1 MKLPLSCGQVWS
13 SLAPSFTIETTRI
26 STVARA
32 SSARRKMKE
41 DIPVARRSGSAQSSI
56 AARQRGR
63 GLVLATTLAI
73 AVVALT
79 TLPRLLVTTPPV
91 EEPVIDGF
99 RERPDA
105 DGRLLGHFPYREAD
119 PDERITFEP
128 GIELHIDAAAALDAM
143 MGDAV
148 ADGIDLRLLS
158 GFRSLDLQEAIF
170 FEVASER
177 NQTPEE
183 RARVSAPPGYSE
195 HSTGYAVDLGDGWA
209 PETNLSQSFEQT
221 EAYRWLQNH
230 AARYHF
236 VLSFP
241 AGNSQGVLYEPW
253 HWRFEGTADALRMF
267 EAARRFS
274 KRGS

>member
-1 MKLPLSCGQVWS
+1 LLAVTIAVMVVGIATVPDL
-13 SLAPSFTIETTRI
+13 LAPRQSIVDLEIE
-26 STVARA
+26 
-32 SSARRKMKE
+32 
-41 DIPVARRSGSAQSSI
+41 
-56 AARQRGR
+56 
-63 GLVLATTLAI
+63 
-73 AVVALT
+73 
-79 TLPRLLVTTPPV
+79 
-91 EEPVIDGF
+91 GF

-119 PDERITFEP
+119 LDERITFQP
-128 GIELHIDAAAALDAM
+128 GIELHIDAAEALDAM
-143 MGDAV
+143 MDA
-148 ADGIDLRLLS
+148 ALSDGIDLRLLS
-158 GFRSLDLQEAIF
+158 GFRSLDLQEEIF

-221 EAYRWLQNH
+221 EAFTWLQDH

-253 HWRFEGTADALRMF
+253 HWRFEGTADALRSF

-274 KRGS
+274 RRGS

>member
-1 MKLPLSCGQVWS
+1 
-13 SLAPSFTIETTRI
+13 
-26 STVARA
+26 
-32 SSARRKMKE
+32 MKE
-41 DIPVARRSGSAQSSI
+41 DIPVARRSGSAQSSS

-63 GLVLATTLAI
+63 GLVLATTFAI

>member
-1 MKLPLSCGQVWS
+1 MLR
-13 SLAPSFTIETTRI
+13 TR
-26 STVARA
+26 
-32 SSARRKMKE
+32 E
-41 DIPVARRSGSAQSSI
+41 DLPVARRQQATKRPRPFPIGPVVLSVSLALGGGL
-56 AARQRGR
+56 AALFLLQEQLLERWIPPA
-63 GLVLATTLAI
+63 GLVEGIEA
-73 AVVALT
+73 
-79 TLPRLLVTTPPV
+79 
-91 EEPVIDGF
+91 
-99 RERPDA
+99 RPDG
-105 DGRLLGHFPYREAD
+105 DGRLLGHFPYPEAA
-119 PDERITFEP
+119 ESELVEIWP
-128 GIELHIDAAAALDAM
+128 GIRLQRDAAAELRRLLADARR
-143 MGDAV
+143 
-148 ADGIDLRLLS
+148 DGIRLTVVS
-158 GFRSLDLQEAIF
+158 AFRSVDIQNEVF
-170 FEVASER
+170 FNMKSLR
-177 NQTPEE
+177 NQSADE
-183 RARVSAPPGYSE
+183 RAKVSAPPGYSE